1 MSHSM
6 LRRMIPALL
15 TAAGLAVAAPATAVA
30 QGGVNLVPWAGAYI
44 PTKNEIA
51 DLDNALSRDVSV
63 IGGARLTFWGTGM
76 LGFEAT
82 GAVEATMAV
91 RISHHDAL
99 GNWRCRIMKVG
110 GYAPAKISGETINET
125 KNTNLL
131 VASGRLLLALSPVTN
146 PVGFY
151 IGAGPALLTRGHD
164 TFDSDQSHTD
174 FGGTAGAGL
183 RFALGETGRTAL
195 RLDVEDYFYN
205 GDFGGGDEFQN
216 DVIASLGLEIG
227 LGGRADA
234 NEP

>member
-1 MSHSM
+1 
-6 LRRMIPALL
+6 MIPALL
-15 TAAGLAVAAPATAVA
+15 TAAGLAVAVPATAVA

-44 PTKNEIA
+44 PTKNEIS

-82 GAVEATMAV
+82 G
-91 RISHHDAL
+91 
-99 GNWRCRIMKVG
+99 
-110 GYAPAKISGETINET
+110 GYAPAKIANETINET

>member
-15 TAAGLAVAAPATAVA
+15 TAAGLAVAVPATAVA

-82 GAVEATMAV
+82 G
-91 RISHHDAL
+91 
-99 GNWRCRIMKVG
+99 
-110 GYAPAKISGETINET
+110 GYAPAKIANETINET
-125 KNTNLL
+125 RNTNLL

>member
-6 LRRMIPALL
+6 LRRMIPGLL
-15 TAAGLAVAAPATAVA
+15 TAAGLAVAVPATAVA

-44 PTKNEIA
+44 PTKNEIS

-82 GAVEATMAV
+82 G
-91 RISHHDAL
+91 
-99 GNWRCRIMKVG
+99 
-110 GYAPAKISGETINET
+110 GYAPAKIANETINET

>member
-15 TAAGLAVAAPATAVA
+15 TAAGLAVASPATAVA

-44 PTKNEIA
+44 PTKNEIS

-82 GAVEATMAV
+82 G
-91 RISHHDAL
+91 
-99 GNWRCRIMKVG
+99 
-110 GYAPAKISGETINET
+110 GYAPAKIANETINET

>member
-15 TAAGLAVAAPATAVA
+15 TAAGLAVVVPATAVA
-30 QGGVNLVPWAGAYI
+30 QAGVSLVPWAGAYI
-44 PTKNEIA
+44 PTKNEIS
-51 DLDNALSRDVSV
+51 DIDNALSRDVSV

-82 GAVEATMAV
+82 G
-91 RISHHDAL
+91 
-99 GNWRCRIMKVG
+99 
-110 GYAPAKISGETINET
+110 GYAPAKIADETINET
-125 KNTNLL
+125 RNTNLL

-151 IGAGPALLTRGHD
+151 IGAGPALLTRGRD

-174 FGGTAGAGL
+174 FGGTAGAGM
-183 RFALGETGRTAL
+183 RFALGESGRTAL
-195 RLDVEDYFYN
+195 RLDIEDYFYN

-216 DVIASLGLEIG
+216 DIITSLGLEIG

>member
-1 MSHSM
+1 M

-15 TAAGLAVAAPATAVA
+15 TAAGLAVAVPATAVA

-44 PTKNEIA
+44 PTKNEIS

-82 GAVEATMAV
+82 G
-91 RISHHDAL
+91 
-99 GNWRCRIMKVG
+99 
-110 GYAPAKISGETINET
+110 GYAPAKIANETINET